1 MGMAQS
7 DLGALDSSPMR
18 AAHWKL
24 FTLSSM
30 GMFLNGYDLSVI
42 TLAMVVIPHQLS
54 LSETQY
60 LLVNASSFAGMLV
73 GAPLLGKLA
82 DLIGR
87 RRIFGLDLIFFV
99 VFAIA
104 SGLSTNFLE
113 IFSFRLLLGMGIGG
127 DYPISATIMSEF
139 APVRPRGR
147 MLLGMVALYWVGSLF
162 SGIMNLAFISN
173 PYFWRYTFIIGGI
186 MAIPVILVRLTVPE
200 SPRWL
205 IAHGRGQEAAAA
217 IVSISGSSA
226 IPTEDSVHSDQRRE
240 KLFSRKFALSIFFVL
255 SAWFLFDVAAY
266 GMGFYIPRVISSIG
280 FVGNLRLTAESGI
293 IISLGGISGYAIG
306 LPFAD
311 RLGRRFLTI
320 TGFAV
325 MTAVLFAGS
334 VIRVAGIALVP
345 YYFIFVLFEQWIGA
359 VTLFYPA
366 EIFPTDVRASAQG
379 LATAVSRVGAIMG
392 IVLFPLFPVFHS
404 LYVFAFLSLAGLV
417 ISVMLA
423 PETKERSLES
433 ISSESTA

>member
-1 MGMAQS
+1 MVAAG
-7 DLGALDSSPMR
+7 LDTMDRSPVR
-18 AAHWKL
+18 AAHLKL

-42 TLAMVVIPHQLS
+42 TLAMVVIPHQLAF
-54 LSETQY
+54 SETQY
-60 LLVNASSFAGMLV
+60 ILVNVSSFAGMLV

-87 RRIFGLDLIFFV
+87 RRIFGLDLLFFV

-104 SGLSTNFLE
+104 SGLSTNFAE
-113 IFSFRLLLGMGIGG
+113 MFSFRFLLGMGIGG

-139 APVRPRGR
+139 SPVKPRGKL
-147 MLLGMVALYWVGSLF
+147 LLGMVALYWVGSLF
-162 SGIMNLAFISN
+162 SGIMNLTFIYSA
-173 PYFWRYTFIIGGI
+173 YFWRYTFIIGGI
-186 MAIPVILVRLTVPE
+186 IALPVIFVRLSVPE

-205 IAHGRGQEAAAA
+205 MAHGRPEEAAAA
-217 IVSISGSSA
+217 IRIISGADPGEPRYQAVQSSSK
-226 IPTEDSVHSDQRRE
+226 ERLFRRHF
-240 KLFSRKFALSIFFVL
+240 LLSLFFVL

-266 GMGFYIPRVISSIG
+266 GMGFYIPRVISTIG
-280 FVGNLRLTAESGI
+280 FAGNLRLTAESGI
-293 IISLGGISGYAIG
+293 IISIGGIAGYAIG

-320 TGFAV
+320 SGFAV

-334 VIRVAGIALVP
+334 IVHITGLALVP

-366 EIFPTDVRASAQG
+366 EIFPTGVRASAQG
-379 LATAVSRVGAIMG
+379 LSTAVSRIGAIMG
-392 IVLFPLFPVFHS
+392 IVLFPLFPVFRS
-404 LYVFAFLSLAGLV
+404 LYVFAFLSLAGLI
-417 ISVMLA
+417 ISILLA
-423 PETKERSLES
+423 PETRERSLES
-433 ISSESTA
+433 ISTENPAV